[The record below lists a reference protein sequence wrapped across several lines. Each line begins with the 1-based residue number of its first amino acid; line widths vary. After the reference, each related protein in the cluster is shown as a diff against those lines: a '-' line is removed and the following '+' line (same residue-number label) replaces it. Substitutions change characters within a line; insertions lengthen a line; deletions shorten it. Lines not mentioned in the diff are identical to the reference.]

1 MGRHVPV
8 GAGRWLVVVGY
19 GQLFSLSSLFSWP
32 PLSRPPV
39 MQAAPPQAFPAAN
52 KGTLVP
58 GQSITVNKYTVVVE
72 RYLSQGR
79 PPSLLDRQS
88 S

>member
-1 MGRHVPV
+1 
-8 GAGRWLVVVGY
+8 
-19 GQLFSLSSLFSWP
+19 
-32 PLSRPPV
+32 
-39 MQAAPPQAFPAAN
+39 MQAAPPQAFPVAN